1 MNDTA
6 SDDVDEDVEEEQGE
20 VPFID
25 EGVEP
30 VESQA
35 VEETFTEEKVEP
47 VESLKDIK
55 DSISDAAK
63 SIVQTVTDKVE
74 EKIQSSVEKEE
85 RKSVGNEE
93 DIEPV
98 HVQKTVKPLGSDKEV
113 TPEDQ
118 PTESSND
125 NETQPDSASIPQDQE
140 IIGDDEESAQN
151 ISETSAQNETVPEE
165 KSEGGITWRQW
176 MQDQGQATETEPGV
190 QAISDENEAGGVNDE
205 ETLEEEIEEANDK
218 EASSAVAEQE
228 SQDAECA
235 GEGIEEA
242 EAEAPCTEEII
253 EPVEAIID
261 EVEIESVS
269 DNIETGSE
277 QSTTSDIMEI
287 KKSQKSSSCSLL
299 LGALL
304 LAFIAVVIALL
315 SLDISKAIRFVE
327 PEPEPVS
334 KPFWKIF

>member
-1 MNDTA
+1 M
-6 SDDVDEDVEEEQGE
+6 G
-20 VPFID
+20 
-25 EGVEP
+25 
-30 VESQA
+30 
-35 VEETFTEEKVEP
+35 
-47 VESLKDIK
+47 
-55 DSISDAAK
+55 
-63 SIVQTVTDKVE
+63 
-74 EKIQSSVEKEE
+74 
-85 RKSVGNEE
+85 
-93 DIEPV
+93 
-98 HVQKTVKPLGSDKEV
+98 
-113 TPEDQ
+113 
-118 PTESSND
+118 
-125 NETQPDSASIPQDQE
+125 E

-190 QAISDENEAGGVNDE
+190 QAISD
-205 ETLEEEIEEANDK
+205 
-218 EASSAVAEQE
+218 
-228 SQDAECA
+228 
-235 GEGIEEA
+235 EA